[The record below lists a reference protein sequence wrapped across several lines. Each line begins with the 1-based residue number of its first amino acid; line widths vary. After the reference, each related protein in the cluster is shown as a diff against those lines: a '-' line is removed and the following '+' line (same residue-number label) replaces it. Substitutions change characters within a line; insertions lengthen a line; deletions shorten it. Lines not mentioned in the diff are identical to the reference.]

1 MTEVNVLALAKGN
14 ERYIFL
20 FDDNNRSRVLQ
31 TLGQFADNPELSFT
45 KYDAAVLSQK
55 VRQESQKQTKKSQK
69 TTLKQP
75 PRKPKLPGY
84 AKYIKNIL
92 KNRIS
97 KDMGT

>member
-55 VRQESQKQTKKSQK
+55 VRQESQKQRQ
-69 TTLKQP
+69 
-75 PRKPKLPGY
+75 PRKSKL
-84 AKYIKNIL
+84 KNIL